1 MVFGQYNKKER
12 RKKSLHV
19 TRVKVRVVERLD
31 RMSISNLLT
40 SDFINELGPKTWNS
54 CETVIISAL
63 NHFLIKSTA
72 SGKFRWLPMRNRMR
86 CSVNPETL
94 PLRWVRLTFSRGY
107 FRLNKQM
114 KRLYSN
120 LLCTSYAIESLFFT
134 TLENRTNVSSHSNF
148 FRTTQKETIWWNGET
163 FFASFKSLNTQ
174 LESYLPQCRSATPTN
189 GRVYLFA
196 LNLFVFHLLL
206 LLLLWQAMWKVAEKR
221 NILMIYINQM
231 AFRDFKGNG
240 NCLCAAHYE
249 M

>member
-54 CETVIISAL
+54 CETVIIFAL
-63 NHFLIKSTA
+63 NNFLIKSTA
-72 SGKFRWLPMRNRMR
+72 SGKFRWLPMRNRSSAVLIR
-86 CSVNPETL
+86 RPFPCVE
-94 PLRWVRLTFSRGY
+94 F
-107 FRLNKQM
+107 
-114 KRLYSN
+114 
-120 LLCTSYAIESLFFT
+120 A
-134 TLENRTNVSSHSNF
+134 SHSLEDTFVWTSKWNDCTVICFAPATQSNHYFLLPSKIGRMFHLIRNF

-189 GRVYLFA
+189 GRV
-196 LNLFVFHLLL
+196 
-206 LLLLWQAMWKVAEKR
+206 
-221 NILMIYINQM
+221 
-231 AFRDFKGNG
+231 
-240 NCLCAAHYE
+240 
-249 M
+249 

>member
-63 NHFLIKSTA
+63 NNFLIKSTA

-94 PLRWVRLTFSRGY
+94 PLCEFVSHSQEDTFVWTSKWNDCTVICFAPATQSNHY
-107 FRLNKQM
+107 FLLPSKIGRMFHLIRISFAPH
-114 KRLYSN
+114 KRRRFDEMGKHFSHL
-120 LLCTSYAIESLFFT
+120 
-134 TLENRTNVSSHSNF
+134 SSH
-148 FRTTQKETIWWNGET
+148 
-163 FFASFKSLNTQ
+163 
-174 LESYLPQCRSATPTN
+174 
-189 GRVYLFA
+189 
-196 LNLFVFHLLL
+196 
-206 LLLLWQAMWKVAEKR
+206 
-221 NILMIYINQM
+221 
-231 AFRDFKGNG
+231 
-240 NCLCAAHYE
+240 
-249 M
+249 